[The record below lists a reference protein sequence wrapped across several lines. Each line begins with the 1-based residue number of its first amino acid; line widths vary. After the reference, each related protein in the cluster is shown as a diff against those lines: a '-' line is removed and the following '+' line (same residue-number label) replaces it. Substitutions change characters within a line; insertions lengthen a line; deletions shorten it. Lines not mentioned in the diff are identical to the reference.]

1 MKKQQDTTN
10 ETKNSFIVS
19 FCKLYMKKPIE
30 KISIREL
37 TDTAGYNR
45 TTFYNYFSDIY
56 DVLDY
61 IENSSIRYVKKNIII
76 DMKKENPSKQ
86 FINTFLNI
94 YENWESYIKVLLSNQ
109 NSAHFTDRLKKELFN
124 SCMDAFNL
132 PKNNI
137 RAEYILDFYLSA
149 IISVIS
155 RWIRNQSE
163 MSSLEMA
170 NLLED
175 MLTNNIFKKI
185 DNYTKN
191 DKTLSK

>member
-109 NSAHFTDRLKKELFN
+109 NSAHFTDRLKKELFS

-175 MLTNNIFKKI
+175 MLKNNIFTKI
-185 DNYTKN
+185 DNYTKKE
-191 DKTLSK
+191 KTLSK

>member
-109 NSAHFTDRLKKELFN
+109 NSAHFTDRLKKELFS

-155 RWIRNQSE
+155 RWIKNQSE

-175 MLTNNIFKKI
+175 MLTNNIFTKI
-185 DNYTKN
+185 DNYTKKE
-191 DKTLSK
+191 KTLSK

>member
-109 NSAHFTDRLKKELFN
+109 NSAHFTDRLKKELFS

-155 RWIRNQSE
+155 RWIKNQSE

-175 MLTNNIFKKI
+175 MLKNNIFTKI
-185 DNYTKN
+185 DNYTKKE
-191 DKTLSK
+191 KTLSK

>member
-175 MLTNNIFKKI
+175 MLKNNIFTKI
-185 DNYTKN
+185 DNYTKKE
-191 DKTLSK
+191 KTLSK

>member
-1 MKKQQDTTN
+1 MKKQPDITSR
-10 ETKNSFIVS
+10 TKNSLIIS
-19 FCKLYMKKPIE
+19 FCKLYTKKPIE

-45 TTFYNYFSDIY
+45 STFYNYFNDIY
-56 DVLDY
+56 DVLEY
-61 IENSSIRYVKKNIII
+61 IENSSIRYVKQNIII

-109 NSAHFTDRLKKELFN
+109 NSAHFTDRLKKEIFS

-137 RAEYILDFYLSA
+137 KAEYILDFYLSA

-155 RWIRNQSE
+155 RWIKNQSE

-175 MLTNNIFKKI
+175 MLTSNIFTKI
-185 DNYTKN
+185 DNYTKKE
-191 DKTLSK
+191 KTLSK

>member
-1 MKKQQDTTN
+1 MPATWLGVQY
-10 ETKNSFIVS
+10 ETS
-19 FCKLYMKKPIE
+19 KL
-30 KISIREL
+30 
-37 TDTAGYNR
+37 
-45 TTFYNYFSDIY
+45 
-56 DVLDY
+56 
-61 IENSSIRYVKKNIII
+61 
-76 DMKKENPSKQ
+76 
-86 FINTFLNI
+86 NTFLNI

-170 NLLED
+170 NLL
-175 MLTNNIFKKI
+175 
-185 DNYTKN
+185 
-191 DKTLSK
+191 

>member
-175 MLTNNIFKKI
+175 MLTNNIFTKI
-185 DNYTKN
+185 
-191 DKTLSK
+191 

>member
-109 NSAHFTDRLKKELFN
+109 NSAHFTDRLKKELFS

-175 MLTNNIFKKI
+175 MLTNNIFTKI
-185 DNYTKN
+185 DNYTKKE
-191 DKTLSK
+191 KTLSK

>member
-94 YENWESYIKVLLSNQ
+94 YENWDSYIKVLLSNQ
-109 NSAHFTDRLKKELFN
+109 NSAHFTDRLKKELFS

-155 RWIRNQSE
+155 RWIKNQSE

-175 MLTNNIFKKI
+175 MLKNNIFTKI
-185 DNYTKN
+185 DNYTKKE
-191 DKTLSK
+191 KTLSK

>member
-170 NLLED
+170 NLL
-175 MLTNNIFKKI
+175 
-185 DNYTKN
+185 
-191 DKTLSK
+191 

>member
-175 MLTNNIFKKI
+175 MLTNNIFTKI
-185 DNYTKN
+185 DNYTKKE
-191 DKTLSK
+191 KTLSK

>member
-155 RWIRNQSE
+155 RWIKNQSE

-175 MLTNNIFKKI
+175 MLTNNIFTKI
-185 DNYTKN
+185 DNYTKKE
-191 DKTLSK
+191 KTLSK

>member
-155 RWIRNQSE
+155 RWIKNQSE

-175 MLTNNIFKKI
+175 MLKNNIFTKI
-185 DNYTKN
+185 DNYTKKE
-191 DKTLSK
+191 KTLSK

>member
-1 MKKQQDTTN
+1 MKKQQDVTN
-10 ETKNSFIVS
+10 ETKNSFIIS

-56 DVLDY
+56 DVLDH
-61 IENSSIRYVKKNIII
+61 IENSSIRYVKQNIII
-76 DMKKENPSKQ
+76 DIKKENPSKQ

-109 NSAHFTDRLKKELFN
+109 NSAHFKDRLKKELFN
-124 SCMDAFNL
+124 SCMDTFNL

-163 MSSLEMA
+163 MTSLEMA

-175 MLTNNIFKKI
+175 MLTNNIFTKI
-185 DNYTKN
+185 DNYIKKE
-191 DKTLSK
+191 KTLSK